1 MLALFS
7 LFLEIKSLVVFMFRP
22 AGLQHT
28 CLVLGPLLRGVSHPR
43 SLFREGER
51 YRLEAA

>member
-51 YRLEAA
+51 HRLEAA